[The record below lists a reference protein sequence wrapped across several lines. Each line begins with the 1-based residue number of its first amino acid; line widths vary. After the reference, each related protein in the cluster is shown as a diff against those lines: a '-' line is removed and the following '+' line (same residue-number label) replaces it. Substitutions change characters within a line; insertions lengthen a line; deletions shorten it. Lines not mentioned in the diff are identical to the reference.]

1 MPFVTISMYEGRTLD
16 QKRELVKGVTEVIS
30 RVAAVPLE
38 GVQIIINEVQRENWS
53 FGGLLAP
60 DRQQK

>member
-1 MPFVTISMYEGRTLD
+1 MPFVTISMYEGRTMD

-38 GVQIIINEVQRENWS
+38 GVQIVINEVRRENWS
-53 FGGLLAP
+53 FGGLLSP